1 MPAQGGHDALF
12 AFTPLPVYL
21 QFMPPTPEDIEW
33 QKSLSGLSQ
42 RALNDKIVEA
52 VDQKSL
58 FRVEAVLAAGA
69 SAQAGNN
76 QPIRKAAV
84 SDQFQIAVALINAGA
99 NIHVNDGE
107 PLAWA
112 ARGGNAAIVELLI
125 ASGAKTDEKTYA
137 GRRARSW
144 AEDYKQTNVL
154 SLFDHADDIR
164 AHKAKNGASLSERI
178 TAAIDRGDPLPMDE
192 IRKTGVTSDIYLYV
206 LGDKDMLGLVFDPKE
221 WAGDADG
228 MAKLHARLPK
238 RFQEQIDLPSKVS
251 ALGAYTAKTRKPPPK
266 LKF

>member
-1 MPAQGGHDALF
+1 MALTGQMIDRTRPASYHTAM
-12 AFTPLPVYL
+12 TPP
-21 QFMPPTPEDIEW
+21 PEDIAW

-42 RALNDKIVEA
+42 RALNEKIVEA

-58 FRVEAVLAAGA
+58 WRVEAALAAGA
-69 SAQAGNN
+69 SAQAENN

-84 SDQFQIAVALINAGA
+84 SDQFHIAVALIEAGA

-125 ASGAKTDEKTYA
+125 ASGAKADEKTHA

-144 AEDYKQTNVL
+144 AEDYKQANIL

-164 AHKAKNGASLSERI
+164 THKANNGLSLSERI
-178 TAAIDRGDPLPMDE
+178 TAAIDRGEPLPMDD
-192 IRKTGVTSDIYLYV
+192 IRKEGVTSDIYLYV
-206 LGDKDMLGLVFDPKE
+206 LGDRNRLDLVFHPKE
-221 WAGDADG
+221 WLGDPDG
-228 MAKLHARLPK
+228 MAKLHARLPR
-238 RFQEQIDLPSKVS
+238 RFKEQIDLPSKVS
-251 ALGAYTAKTRKPPPK
+251 ALGAYTAKAKNPPPK

>member
-1 MPAQGGHDALF
+1 ML
-12 AFTPLPVYL
+12 
-21 QFMPPTPEDIEW
+21 PTPEDIEW

-58 FRVEAVLAAGA
+58 WRVEAALAAGA

-84 SDQFQIAVALINAGA
+84 SDQFQIAVVLINAGA

-125 ASGAKTDEKTYA
+125 ASGAKADERTHA

-144 AEDYKQTNVL
+144 AEDYKQASIL
-154 SLFDHADDIR
+154 SLFDHADEIR
-164 AHKAKNGASLSERI
+164 AHKEQNGLSLSEGI
-178 TAAIDRGDPLPMDE
+178 ISAIDSGVPLPMDE
-192 IRKTGVTSDIYLYV
+192 IRKGGVTSDIYLFV
-206 LGDKDMLGLVFDPKE
+206 LGDRGRLDLVFNPKE
-221 WAGDADG
+221 WVGDADG
-228 MAKLHARLPK
+228 MAKMHARLPT
-238 RFQEQIDLPSKVS
+238 RFREQIDLPSKVS
-251 ALGAYTAKTRKPPPK
+251 ALGAYTAKIRKPPPK